1 MTSSAVTVERN
12 DRVLIIHLDDGKAN
26 ALSFDVMA
34 ALSAVLD
41 DVESDTTV
49 GAIVIHGRPG
59 KFCAGFDLSVMSS
72 GDWNAV
78 ASMMCAGGDIVRRL
92 YAMPVPV
99 VAACTGHALAAGAL
113 LLMGCDMRIGADVAC
128 KIGLNEVALGIVLPD
143 WALTISQERLSGRH
157 LQAAV
162 ALAELTGVA
171 GAVEA
176 GFLDIVVPEA
186 EVLSTAVARAQVYA
200 TLSRDAYGGTVRA
213 MRGPVLQLLAEQIER
228 DRPK

>member
-49 GAIVIHGRPG
+49 GAIVIHGRPR

-162 ALAELTGVA
+162 ALAELTGAA
-171 GAVEA
+171 GAVDA

>member
-1 MTSSAVTVERN
+1 MTSTAVTVERN
-12 DRVLIIHLDDGKAN
+12 DGVLIIHLDDGKAN

-113 LLMGCDMRIGADVAC
+113 LMMGCDMRIGADVAC

-143 WALTISQERLSGRH
+143 WALTISQERLSRRH

-162 ALAELTGVA
+162 ALAELTGAA

-200 TLSRDAYGGTVRA
+200 TLSRDAYGGTVQA
-213 MRGPVLQLLAEQIER
+213 MRGPVLQRLAEQIER

>member
-78 ASMMCAGGDIVRRL
+78 AGMMCAGGDIVRRL

-143 WALTISQERLSGRH
+143 WALTISQERLSRRH

-162 ALAELTGVA
+162 ALAELTGAA

-186 EVLSTAVARAQVYA
+186 EVLSTAVGRAQVYA
-200 TLSRDAYGGTVRA
+200 NLSRDAYGGTVRA
-213 MRGPVLQLLAEQIER
+213 MRGPVLQQLAEQIER

>member
-78 ASMMCAGGDIVRRL
+78 AGMMCAGGDIVRRL

-162 ALAELTGVA
+162 ALAELTGAA
-171 GAVEA
+171 GAVDA

-186 EVLSTAVARAQVYA
+186 EVLSTAVGRAQVYA
-200 TLSRDAYGGTVRA
+200 NLSRDAYGGTVRA
-213 MRGPVLQLLAEQIER
+213 MRGPVLQQLAEQIER

>member
-143 WALTISQERLSGRH
+143 WALTISQERLSRRH

-162 ALAELTGVA
+162 ALAELTGAA

-186 EVLSTAVARAQVYA
+186 EVLSTAVGRAQVYA
-200 TLSRDAYGGTVRA
+200 NLSRDAYGGTVRA
-213 MRGPVLQLLAEQIER
+213 MRGPVLQQLAEQIER

>member
-78 ASMMCAGGDIVRRL
+78 AGMMCAGGDIVRRL